1 VADISR
7 EIRTSADELQLALAL
22 LNTWSMSNA
31 ARKWRQVLEER
42 YGVQP
47 EFAGH
52 LLPLLERL
60 AVQQPSVEQW
70 EQMLHGVAAAYRVA
84 RPAGRPPGGED
95 EARVLADQFL
105 GELRKIE
112 ESLKVLDVYLE
123 RLRQRMKRPTQHIR
137 VLH

>member
-1 VADISR
+1 
-7 EIRTSADELQLALAL
+7 
-22 LNTWSMSNA
+22 MSKA

-42 YGVQP
+42 YGVKP

-52 LLPLLERL
+52 LLPLLERV
-60 AVQQPSVEQW
+60 AVQQPSVEEW
-70 EQMLHGVAAAYRVA
+70 ERMLHGVAAAYRA
-84 RPAGRPPGGED
+84 QRPAGRAPGGED

-112 ESLKVLDVYLE
+112 ESLKVLGVYLE
-123 RLRQRMKRPTQHIR
+123 RLRQRVKQPRQQVR